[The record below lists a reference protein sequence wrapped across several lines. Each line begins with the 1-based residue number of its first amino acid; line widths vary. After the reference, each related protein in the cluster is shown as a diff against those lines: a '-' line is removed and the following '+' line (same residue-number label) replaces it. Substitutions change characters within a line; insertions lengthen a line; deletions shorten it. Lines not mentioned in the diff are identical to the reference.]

1 MPGELRIAVT
11 GSAGVGKT
19 TLTLALGRELGLPV
33 IEEEMR
39 AWLENARSP
48 LGTLPARQ
56 AAQIVGDLFGQ
67 RLAREGSLR
76 GFVAD
81 NCAADFAAYALQH
94 GCADACPGLLADAQ
108 AHAAAYDAIFLL
120 PWGAIPYERDGV
132 RSASQG
138 AELRYQLMLEALLER
153 NARSRLHRVPQEIR
167 GVEARVRFC
176 LDRLGAARPRERR
189 GFVSLVGAGPGD
201 PKLLTLR
208 AAELLETAEV
218 VAYDQLVA
226 KAVLERIS
234 PRAERIRVGHRA
246 ADGPRGD
253 ERLHPAVLE
262 RARKGM
268 HVVRLKQ
275 GDPFLFGRGGDEA
288 QELVE
293 AGIPFEVVPGVTA
306 ALGATAYAGIP
317 LTHRDFAS
325 DVVFATGHDLQGGRP
340 SRSDWSR
347 LAAGSGTLVLFMA
360 ARKLGANLSRLVA
373 CGRPADTPAALIS
386 AGTMPEQ
393 QVVVGTLAN
402 LAERAAAFDLAGP
415 PALVVVGE
423 VVRLREQLAW
433 FERARER
440 A

>member
-1 MPGELRIAVT
+1 
-11 GSAGVGKT
+11 
-19 TLTLALGRELGLPV
+19 
-33 IEEEMR
+33 MR
-39 AWLENARSP
+39 AWIERARSP
-48 LGTLPARQ
+48 LAALPAER
-56 AAQIVGDLFGQ
+56 AAQVLGDLFRQ
-67 RLAREGSLR
+67 RIAREEGAR

-94 GCADACPGLLADAQ
+94 GCADACPALLADAQ
-108 AHAAAYDAIFLL
+108 AHAAAYDAVFLL
-120 PWGAIPYERDGV
+120 PWGAIPYEQDGV
-132 RSASQG
+132 RGASHA
-138 AELRYQLMLEALLER
+138 AELRYQLVLEALLER
-153 NARSRLHRVPQEIR
+153 NARARVRRVPPEAR
-167 GVEARVRFC
+167 SVEARVRFC
-176 LDRLGAARPRERR
+176 LDQLGPARPRDRR

-226 KAVLERIS
+226 RAVLDRIS

-246 ADGPRGD
+246 ANGPRD
-253 ERLHPAVLE
+253 DYRLHPAVRE
-262 RARKGM
+262 RARAGL

-288 QELVE
+288 QELAL
-293 AGIPFEVVPGVTA
+293 AGISFEVVPGVTA

-325 DVVFATGHDLQGGRP
+325 DVVLATGHDVEGGKP
-340 SRSDWSR
+340 SRSDWSKI
-347 LAAGSGTLVLFMA
+347 AAGAGTLVLFMA
-360 ARKLGANLSRLVA
+360 AQKLGANLARLVA

-393 QVVVGTLAN
+393 QVVVGTLAT
-402 LAERAAAFDLAGP
+402 LAERVAALDLAGP

-440 A
+440 T